1 MFQKM
6 FDAFLKL
13 NFSSQAKEQYKKMV
27 QSYKPIPELE
37 EQLAKEYE
45 VENATVSVLELDTD
59 LLAETNFLI
68 GRNRVFFQIFAPSF

>member
-1 MFQKM
+1 M
-6 FDAFLKL
+6 
-13 NFSSQAKEQYKKMV
+13 

-45 VENATVSVLELDTD
+45 VKNATVSVLELDTD

-68 GRNRVFFQIFAPSF
+68 GRNRVSIFYNSAYI